1 MPDRVLWVTKE
12 GFMYEVTTS
21 ARFVQPDTIDESLS
35 SIVARSVLEA
45 ALQEGDEAQLWF
57 ELASGEETARVAV
70 DVSTSDLE
78 EILRLSG
85 GDDVLL
91 ALDGDAVA
99 GLFDDPDVEGHG
111 MKGALAIAVT
121 SAAILAPA
129 GQAAL
134 PQTAQPAATVQSAN
148 PAATTQVS
156 AAATTQVASV
166 AAAKA
171 QLAKAQV
178 SKGQA
183 AKVSSLRLLRS
194 GLLR

>member
-1 MPDRVLWVTKE
+1 
-12 GFMYEVTTS
+12 MYEVTTS
-21 ARFVQPDTIDESLS
+21 ARFVPPETIDESLS

-45 ALQEGDEAQLWF
+45 ALQEGDDAQLWF
-57 ELASGEETARVAV
+57 ELASGDRSARLAI
-70 DVSTSDLE
+70 DVSSTDLE

-111 MKGALAIAVT
+111 LKGALAIAVT
-121 SAAILAPA
+121 SAAIFAPA
-129 GQAAL
+129 GQAAV

-156 AAATTQVASV
+156 VAATTQVSSV

-171 QLAKAQV
+171 QVAKAQIAKVQV
-178 SKGQA
+178 SKAQA
-183 AKVSSLRLLRS
+183 AKVSGFKLLRS
-194 GLLR
+194 GLAR

>member
-1 MPDRVLWVTKE
+1 
-12 GFMYEVTTS
+12 MYEVTTS

-111 MKGALAIAVT
+111 LKGALAIAVT

-183 AKVSSLRLLRS
+183 AKVSNLRLLRS
-194 GLLR
+194 GLVR

>member
-85 GDDVLL
+85 ADDVLL